1 MVLVSEVL
9 EHIGRINLANMKS
22 QKLKFIRN
30 TAPDNQR
37 VLNFMRNPYI
47 LYWCIFL
54 FVTLGST
61 NIIQRVFLWT
71 RYLLTLVRLVLIN
84 ALKKIINSVCII
96 AFIENSSQQ
105 LGQAGHG

>member
-47 LYWCIFL
+47 LVHIL

-61 NIIQRVFLWT
+61 NIIQRVFL
-71 RYLLTLVRLVLIN
+71 
-84 ALKKIINSVCII
+84 
-96 AFIENSSQQ
+96 
-105 LGQAGHG
+105 